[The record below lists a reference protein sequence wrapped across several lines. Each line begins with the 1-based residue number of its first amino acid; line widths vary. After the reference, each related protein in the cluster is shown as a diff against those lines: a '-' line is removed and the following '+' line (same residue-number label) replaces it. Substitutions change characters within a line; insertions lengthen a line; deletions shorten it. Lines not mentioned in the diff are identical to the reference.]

1 MKKLALAALVALAIA
16 GCAKSPSLDLS
27 TSVTLNTIEGV
38 QGAYG
43 IALSTERTYKD
54 LCRNGTL
61 TYATCAPI
69 VSRLQAAD
77 LKAVSAIGRAVR
89 FVKTYPTIDAS
100 NVISA
105 ARTAVSDLQAI
116 VSTTGVK

>member
-1 MKKLALAALVALAIA
+1 MKKIALVAAVTFALA
-16 GCAKSPSLDLS
+16 GCAKAPSLDLS

-43 IALSTERTYKD
+43 IALSAERTYKE
-54 LCRNGTL
+54 LCKNGTL
-61 TYATCAPI
+61 VYATCAPV

-89 FVKTYPTIDAS
+89 FAKTYPTIDAS

-105 ARTAVSDLQAI
+105 ARAAVSALQAI